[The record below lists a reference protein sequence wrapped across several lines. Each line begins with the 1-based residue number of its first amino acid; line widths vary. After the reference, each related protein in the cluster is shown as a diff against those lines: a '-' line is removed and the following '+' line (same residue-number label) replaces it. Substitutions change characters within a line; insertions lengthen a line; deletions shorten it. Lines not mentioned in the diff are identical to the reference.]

1 MEKFAEAG
9 IDVEMLPNEQ
19 MDENENKVEDAAKK
33 PPPPQ
38 QSHEAAVAAAAASAA
53 VGTVGTCHNSNR
65 VRVALELHKR
75 SRVGTC
81 LEARLMTVE
90 RFPPGPSPRSHPQY
104 SSL

>member
-1 MEKFAEAG
+1 
-9 IDVEMLPNEQ
+9 
-19 MDENENKVEDAAKK
+19 
-33 PPPPQ
+33 
-38 QSHEAAVAAAAASAA
+38 
-53 VGTVGTCHNSNR
+53 